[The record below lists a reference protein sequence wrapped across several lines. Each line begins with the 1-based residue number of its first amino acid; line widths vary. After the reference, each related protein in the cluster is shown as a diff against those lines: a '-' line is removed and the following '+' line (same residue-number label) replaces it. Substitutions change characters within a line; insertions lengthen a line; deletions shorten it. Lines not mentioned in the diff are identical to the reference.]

1 MYSSI
6 VKPFFDRL
14 FALIG
19 LVVLSPLFLL
29 VILVLVFEHSGKPF
43 FIQKRGGFHRKAF
56 NIYKFRTLNEARD
69 ANGRFLPLDQ
79 RVTPIGKFLRKTS
92 IDEFPQLINILK
104 GQMSFVGPRPL
115 LIEYLEVY
123 NRVEA
128 ARHLVM
134 PGITGWAQING
145 RNHIG
150 WAKKFEYDLWYV
162 RNRSFLL
169 DFKILLLTVKGFIIH
184 DEVEDSTCVN
194 VPEFE
199 RLEGEKVG

>member
-6 VKPFFDRL
+6 IKPACDRL
-14 FALIG
+14 FAVIG
-19 LVVLSPLFLL
+19 LIVLSPLLL
-29 VILVLVFEHSGKPF
+29 LLTIVLYFEHSGKPYF
-43 FIQKRGGFHRKAF
+43 VQKRGGFHRKPF
-56 NIYKFRTLNEARD
+56 KIIKFRTLNEKRD
-69 ANGRFLPLDQ
+69 EQGNYLPLDK
-79 RVTPIGKFLRKTS
+79 RVTPIGRFLRKTS

-104 GQMSFVGPRPL
+104 GDMSFVGPRPL
-115 LIEYLEVY
+115 LIEYLDIY
-123 NRVEA
+123 NRIEA

-162 RNRSFLL
+162 RHRSFWL
-169 DFKILLLTVKGFIIH
+169 DLKILLLTVKGFFVH
-184 DEVEDSTCVN
+184 DDIEDSTCIN

-199 RLEGEKVG
+199 RLDGDRVG